1 MLSFR
6 SSRRVTKLGSL
17 AIAVSTAAAAVL
29 TFSTRDVP
37 AQSAPS
43 EASGCAAWDVIY
55 SAAGSLQLSDT
66 PMGAGNGVYPVG
78 PGKIVLRLDPRGGRA
93 ALLSFEMPER
103 FGIEA
108 KRLFWTTHVDTN
120 ATARAIPDGPG
131 ACGRVA
137 EGALQGRS
145 LAWATKANGFHTDGT
160 LACNGS
166 LCGRFGA
173 PPPGTSSL
181 HIGPSDVQL
190 APFEFSADG
199 KTFTMA
205 YTFVSKTE
213 DPRQTARLALSARE
227 VSRSCAP
234 VEACR

>member
-1 MLSFR
+1 MLSLR
-6 SSRRVTKLGSL
+6 TSRRSTTLGRL
-17 AIAVSTAAAAVL
+17 AIAASTAAAAVL
-29 TFSTRDVP
+29 TLATRDVP
-37 AQSAPS
+37 AQSAPP
-43 EASGCAAWDVIY
+43 EANGCAAWDVVY

-66 PMGAGNGVYPVG
+66 PMGAGNGTYPVG
-78 PGKIVLRLDPRGGRA
+78 PGKIVLRLDPRGGHA

-103 FGIEA
+103 FGIES
-108 KRLFWTTHVDTN
+108 KKLFWTTHVDTN
-120 ATARAIPDGPG
+120 ATARAVPDGPG

-137 EGALQGRS
+137 EGAMQGHS

-160 LACNGS
+160 LACKGS

-205 YTFVSKTE
+205 STFVSRTE
-213 DPRQTARLALSARE
+213 DPKQSARLAFSARE

-234 VEACR
+234 VEACQ

>member
-1 MLSFR
+1 MLSLR
-6 SSRRVTKLGSL
+6 TSRRFTRLGSF
-17 AIAVSTAAAAVL
+17 AIAVSTAAAAVTL
-29 TFSTRDVP
+29 STRDVP
-37 AQSAPS
+37 AQSAPP
-43 EASGCAAWDVIY
+43 EANGCAAWDVIY
-55 SAAGSLQLSDT
+55 SSSGSLQLSDT

-78 PGKIVLRLDPRGGRA
+78 PGKIVLRLDPNGGRA
-93 ALLSFEMPER
+93 TLRSFEMPER
-103 FGIEA
+103 FGIDA
-108 KRLFWTTHVDTN
+108 KKLFWTTHVDTD
-120 ATARAIPDGPG
+120 ATARAIPADPG

-160 LACNGS
+160 LACRGS
-166 LCGRFGA
+166 LCGQFGA

-205 YTFVSKTE
+205 STFVSKTE

-234 VEACR
+234 VESCR